1 MGFLS
6 VIRRWALRDK
16 MPIREIARRTGL
28 SRNTIRKYLRA
39 EIVEPSFRTPTRPS
53 KLDPFAEK
61 PSGWLVM
68 EVRKS
73 RKDRRTAKQM
83 HADLVKLGFD
93 GSYERVA
100 AIVRARKADRQ
111 RAQQTTGRG
120 TFVPLVFQPG
130 EAFQFDWSEDW
141 AVRIGAVF
149 DMTGNKVRLDL
160 GVIDLLVDGFVDSN
174 RRKQA
179 PIVPV
184 TGPMNRILKRLMG
197 QHQEDHLIRS
207 GGEPMS
213 EGARN
218 WTQIIQ
224 RLVVRG
230 GAGRTPDQVK
240 RKLLEPTDQ
249 GNVNWY
255 SIRRTFADWL
265 DERVSDAAI
274 SAVMGHF
281 EISSRTRRQ
290 LFEAGSPTTDLYKRR
305 MLGPVMEVGEALER
319 VQRQPPCPAAT
330 TTLAGL

>member
-1 MGFLS
+1 
-6 VIRRWALRDK
+6 
-16 MPIREIARRTGL
+16 
-28 SRNTIRKYLRA
+28 
-39 EIVEPSFRTPTRPS
+39 
-53 KLDPFAEK
+53 
-61 PSGWLVM
+61 
-68 EVRKS
+68 
-73 RKDRRTAKQM
+73 M

-100 AIVRARKADRQ
+100 AFVRARKADRQ

-305 MLGPVMEVGEALER
+305 KLGPVMEVGEALER
-319 VQRQPPCPAAT
+319 EWWPSIQPFTGVDLRSDVDQRWSQDFGPVVKVDQLVKEVIPNDETKEPFVQLPGSRYAVSMRVEFQGQGCA
-330 TTLAGL
+330 